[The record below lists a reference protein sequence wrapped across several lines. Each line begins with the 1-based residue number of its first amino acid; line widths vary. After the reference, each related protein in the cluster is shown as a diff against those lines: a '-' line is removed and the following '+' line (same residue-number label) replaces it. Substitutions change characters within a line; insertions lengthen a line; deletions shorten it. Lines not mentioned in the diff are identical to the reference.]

1 MKKLIPTLFID
12 LSVIALFCATPIIN
26 LTADAKPNPSKSCD
40 GVHEFHGNP
49 LADSGRGSDLR
60 ILFFV
65 GERENI
71 LGCFKN
77 TRGVKVAPLHKELDD
92 KMYSKKDKQLI
103 LEIVK
108 ELNIKDP
115 YLANG
120 GI

>member
-1 MKKLIPTLFID
+1 MKKLSFLILLLGLIGCKYP
-12 LSVIALFCATPIIN
+12 VN
-26 LTADAKPNPSKSCD
+26 AKPNASNSCN
-40 GVHEFHGNP
+40 GVHEFYGNP
-49 LADSGRGSDLR
+49 LAHSGRGSDLR

-77 TRGVKVAPLHKELDD
+77 TRGVKVAPLWKELAN
-92 KMYSKKDKQLI
+92 KIYSKMDERLI
-103 LEIVK
+103 LDIVK
-108 ELNIKDP
+108 DLNIKDP

>member
-1 MKKLIPTLFID
+1 MKKLIPAFFVGISAVTLFCVTFI
-12 LSVIALFCATPIIN
+12 VNKEAN
-26 LTADAKPNPSKSCD
+26 AKPAQLKRCD
-40 GVHEFHGNP
+40 GVYQFYGNP
-49 LADSGRGSDLR
+49 LADSGRGSNLR

-71 LGCFKN
+71 LVCFKN
-77 TRGVKVAPLHKELDD
+77 TRGVKVAPLRKELDD
-92 KMYSKKDKQLI
+92 KMYSKMDEQLI
-103 LEIVK
+103 LDIVQ

>member
-1 MKKLIPTLFID
+1 MKKPIPTLFTS
-12 LSVIALFCATPIIN
+12 LSTITLFCATSIIN
-26 LTADAKPNPSKSCD
+26 LTANAELNPSKSCD
-40 GVHEFHGNP
+40 GVHEFYGNP
-49 LADSGRGSDLR
+49 LTDSGRGSDLR

-77 TRGVKVAPLHKELDD
+77 TRGVKVAPLQKELDD
-92 KMYSKKDKQLI
+92 KMYSKKDEQLI
-103 LEIVK
+103 LDIVK

>member
-1 MKKLIPTLFID
+1 MKR
-12 LSVIALFCATPIIN
+12 LSVFLLLLGLVGCKYPAN
-26 LTADAKPNPSKSCD
+26 AKPKPSKSCG
-40 GVHEFHGNP
+40 GVHEFYGNP

-65 GERENI
+65 GEREDI

-77 TRGVKVAPLHKELDD
+77 TRGVKVAPLQKELDD
-92 KMYSKKDKQLI
+92 KMYTKKDEQLI
-103 LEIVK
+103 LDIVK

>member
-1 MKKLIPTLFID
+1 MKR
-12 LSVIALFCATPIIN
+12 LSVFLLLLGLVGCKYPAN
-26 LTADAKPNPSKSCD
+26 AKPNPSKSCD
-40 GVHEFHGNP
+40 RVHKFYGNP
-49 LADSGRGSDLR
+49 LAADSRGSDLR

-77 TRGVKVAPLHKELDD
+77 TRGVKVAPLHKELAS
-92 KMYSKKDKQLI
+92 KTYSKMDEQLI
-103 LEIVK
+103 LDIVQ

-120 GI
+120 GV

>member
-1 MKKLIPTLFID
+1 MKR
-12 LSVIALFCATPIIN
+12 LSVFLLLLGLVGCKYPAN
-26 LTADAKPNPSKSCD
+26 AKPNPSKSCD
-40 GVHEFHGNP
+40 GVHEFYGNP

-77 TRGVKVAPLHKELDD
+77 TRGVKVAPLQKELDD
-92 KMYSKKDKQLI
+92 KIYSKKDEQLI
-103 LEIVK
+103 LNIVK

>member
-1 MKKLIPTLFID
+1 MKKLIPTLFVRLIFTT
-12 LSVIALFCATPIIN
+12 LICVNYIIN
-26 LTADAKPNPSKSCD
+26 KTVDAKPNSSKSCH
-40 GVHEFHGNP
+40 GVHEFYGNP

-77 TRGVKVAPLHKELDD
+77 TRGVKVAPLRKELDD
-92 KMYSKKDKQLI
+92 KMYSKKDEQLI
-103 LEIVK
+103 LGIVK

>member
-1 MKKLIPTLFID
+1 MKKLIPTLYIR
-12 LSVIALFCATPIIN
+12 LSFIALICVNSIIN
-26 LTADAKPNPSKSCD
+26 MTVDAKPNPSKSCH
-40 GVHEFHGNP
+40 GVHEFYGNP

-65 GERENI
+65 GKRENI

-77 TRGVKVAPLHKELDD
+77 TRGVKVAPLHEELDK
-92 KMYSKKDKQLI
+92 KMYSKKDEKLI

>member
-1 MKKLIPTLFID
+1 MKKLIPLLFIS
-12 LSVIALFCATPIIN
+12 LSVITLSFETFIVNI
-26 LTADAKPNPSKSCD
+26 TADAKPNPQKRCD
-40 GVHEFHGNP
+40 GVHEFYGNP
-49 LADSGRGSDLR
+49 LADSGRGADLR

-77 TRGVKVAPLHKELDD
+77 TRGVKVAPLRKELDD
-92 KMYSKKDKQLI
+92 KMYSKKDEQLI
-103 LEIVK
+103 LGIVK

>member
-1 MKKLIPTLFID
+1 MKKL
-12 LSVIALFCATPIIN
+12 SVFLLLLGLVGCKYPVN
-26 LTADAKPNPSKSCD
+26 AKPNPSKSCD
-40 GVHEFHGNP
+40 GVHEFYGNQ

-71 LGCFKN
+71 LRCFKN
-77 TRGVKVAPLHKELDD
+77 TRGVKVAPLQKELDD
-92 KMYSKKDKQLI
+92 KIYSKKDEQLI
-103 LEIVK
+103 LDIVK

>member
-1 MKKLIPTLFID
+1 MKR
-12 LSVIALFCATPIIN
+12 LSVFLLLLGLVGCKYPAN
-26 LTADAKPNPSKSCD
+26 AKPNPSKSCD
-40 GVHEFHGNP
+40 GVHEFYGNQ

-65 GERENI
+65 GEREDI

-77 TRGVKVAPLHKELDD
+77 TRAVKVTPLHKELAS
-92 KMYSKKDKQLI
+92 KTYSKMDEKLI
-103 LEIVK
+103 LDIAQ

-115 YLANG
+115 YLATG

>member
-1 MKKLIPTLFID
+1 MKKLIPTLFIS
-12 LSVIALFCATPIIN
+12 LRFITLICATSII
-26 LTADAKPNPSKSCD
+26 TVTVDAKTNPSKGCH
-40 GVHEFHGNP
+40 GVHEFYGNP

-92 KMYSKKDKQLI
+92 KMYSKKDEQLI
-103 LEIVK
+103 LGIVK

>member
-1 MKKLIPTLFID
+1 MRKPIPTLFAS
-12 LSVIALFCATPIIN
+12 LSVFTVFCSTLIIN
-26 LTADAKPNPSKSCD
+26 MTAYAKPNQSKSCD
-40 GVHEFHGNP
+40 GVHQFYGNP

-65 GERENI
+65 GEQENI

-77 TRGVKVAPLHKELDD
+77 TRGVKVAPLQKELDD
-92 KMYSKKDKQLI
+92 KMYSKKDEQLI
-103 LEIVK
+103 LELVK

>member
-1 MKKLIPTLFID
+1 MKR
-12 LSVIALFCATPIIN
+12 LSVFFLLLGLVSCNYPSNAQPIA
-26 LTADAKPNPSKSCD
+26 SKGCN
-40 GVHEFHGNP
+40 GVHEFYGNP

-65 GERENI
+65 GEREDI

-77 TRGVKVAPLHKELDD
+77 TRGVKVAPLQKELND
-92 KMYSKKDKQLI
+92 KMYSKKDEQLI
-103 LEIVK
+103 LDIVK
-108 ELNIKDP
+108 DLNIKDP

>member
-1 MKKLIPTLFID
+1 MRR
-12 LSVIALFCATPIIN
+12 LSVFLLLLGLVGCKYQSN
-26 LTADAKPNPSKSCD
+26 AKPNSPKRCD
-40 GVHEFHGNP
+40 GIHEFYGNP
-49 LADSGRGSDLR
+49 LAESGRGSDLR

-65 GERENI
+65 GEREDI

-77 TRGVKVAPLHKELDD
+77 TRGVKVAPLQKELDD
-92 KMYSKKDKQLI
+92 KMYTKKDEQLI
-103 LEIVK
+103 LGIVE